1 MQLNPGQ
8 TVAYNDIL
16 QGKSIFLTGPGGTG
30 KSFLIKEA
38 FNALPQTGR
47 EPSLTAM
54 TGCAALLLHSK
65 AKTLHSWSGIGLG
78 TDAVPILIGKIKK
91 SRRAVLRWLKTD
103 TLVIDEV
110 SMMTPELFEKLEEIA
125 RTIRRDQ
132 RPFGGLQIIMVGDF
146 YQLPPVYK
154 GDQQDKDFVFES
166 PLWSK
171 LGLIT
176 HDLTEIVRQKDEAF
190 QTILNQA
197 RCGQLTKE
205 SLKILKR
212 RMNLDYKSMEIQ
224 PSMLF
229 TRRAEV
235 DTINMNHLRKLT
247 GDRKTYLATTVFN
260 PLTQTQ
266 GLTKDSP
273 EVIQAVQSL
282 DKVAAYSPELTLAVG
297 AQVMLLTNMNPGAGL
312 VNGSRG
318 VVIGFERP
326 PSKEED
332 KAFVLQKSVDMVFPV
347 VRFKSSIQI
356 IQHHDWDTD
365 VPGIKRQQLPLK
377 LAYAITIHKAQ
388 GATLDCALID
398 VGGRTFEFGQAYTA
412 LSRLKDMESLFI
424 HDISLDAFRAHPK
437 VVEFYAT
444 VHSP

>member
-1 MQLNPGQ
+1 M
-8 TVAYNDIL
+8 
-16 QGKSIFLTGPGGTG
+16 
-30 KSFLIKEA
+30 IKEVY
-38 FNALPQTGR
+38 NALPTQTA
-47 EPSLTAM
+47 LTAM

-78 TDAVPILIGKIKK
+78 TDAVPLLVGKIKK
-91 SRRAVLRWLKTD
+91 SRRATLRWLKTD

-110 SMMTPELFEKLEEIA
+110 SMMTPDLFEKLEEIA
-125 RTIRRDQ
+125 RTIRRNQ

-146 YQLPPVYK
+146 YQLPPVSK
-154 GDQQDKDFVFES
+154 GQDTDFVFES

-176 HDLTEIVRQKDEAF
+176 HDLTQIVRQKDEAF

-235 DTINMNHLRKLT
+235 DTINMNHLRKL
-247 GDRKTYLATTVFN
+247 GDRKTYLATTIFN

-273 EVIQAVQSL
+273 EVIQAIQGL
-282 DKVAAYSPELTLAVG
+282 DKVAAYSVELTLAVG

-326 PSKEED
+326 TKDED
-332 KAFVLQKSVDMVFPV
+332 KEFVMVRPSDVLFPV
-347 VRFKSSIQI
+347 VKFKSCTQI
-356 IQHHDWDTD
+356 IQHHDWEVPDM
-365 VPGIKRQQLPLK
+365 PGIKRQQLPLK

-398 VGGRTFEFGQAYTA
+398 VGGRTFEYGQAYTA

-424 HDISLDAFRAHPK
+424 HDIAVDAFRAHPK
-437 VVEFYAT
+437 VVEFYAKT
-444 VHSP
+444 TTTTHHRL

>member
-8 TVAYNDIL
+8 TAAYNDIL

-30 KSFLIKEA
+30 KSFLIKEVY
-38 FNALPQTGR
+38 NALPTQTA
-47 EPSLTAM
+47 LTAM

-78 TDAVPILIGKIKK
+78 TDAVPLLVGKIKK
-91 SRRAVLRWLKTD
+91 SRRATLRWLKTD

-110 SMMTPELFEKLEEIA
+110 SMMTPDLFEKLEEIA
-125 RTIRRDQ
+125 RTIRRNQ

-146 YQLPPVYK
+146 YQLPPVSK
-154 GDQQDKDFVFES
+154 GQDTDFVFES

-176 HDLTEIVRQKDEAF
+176 HDLTQIVRQKDEAF

-235 DTINMNHLRKLT
+235 DTINMNHLRKL
-247 GDRKTYLATTVFN
+247 GDRKTYLATTIFN

-273 EVIQAVQSL
+273 EVIQAIQGL
-282 DKVAAYSPELTLAVG
+282 DKVAAYSVELTLAVG

-326 PSKEED
+326 TKDED
-332 KAFVLQKSVDMVFPV
+332 KEFVMVRPSDVLFPV
-347 VRFKSSIQI
+347 VKFKSCTQI
-356 IQHHDWDTD
+356 IQHHDWEVPDM
-365 VPGIKRQQLPLK
+365 PGIKRQQLPLK

-398 VGGRTFEFGQAYTA
+398 VGGRTFEYGQAYTA

-424 HDISLDAFRAHPK
+424 HDIAVDAFRAHPK
-437 VVEFYAT
+437 VVEFYAKT
-444 VHSP
+444 TTTTHHRL